1 MDTLEILEIIII
13 LSIVFFIIHKQ
24 YKQFKQNQNSMNRL
38 RSLLDG
44 TFVKIQVYIPVE
56 KLKTISWTDVRKNL
70 DVYKNNVGCDE
81 ITLLYCA
88 DANENEENAI
98 IEDSIN
104 TYLLRNRGAA
114 CDFYLIRDIVERNS
128 STLINEIDTQ
138 TPVPLYYGLMGTIIG
153 IVVGLGTIGLRGFIE
168 GDFNKFIENI
178 GSEILPFLISVAIA
192 MVASFCGILFT
203 TLSAINSKTE
213 QSELG
218 ARKDKFYSWFQADLL
233 PVVSNSLTGV
243 LSQLG
248 QNLALFNKGFK
259 NNVANMNQGL
269 SNMNSIYAAQT
280 ALVNQIQSLNITSI
294 ATANVKVL
302 RNLQNVMPSL
312 TQFAAYMTQ
321 NTEYLNAV
329 KTLSQK
335 LDEYSQE
342 QVKNSAEY
350 SKQVNGL
357 ISKIDEHLEKTK
369 ALEDIAAFYKEE
381 GEAIKSNTQ
390 NAKDAI
396 TSSVNQIDSHL
407 QNALTSLQNTTVQG
421 TNDFAQAVNT
431 MNTNIET
438 AINSITISGNTQIN
452 SFNEYLTE
460 SVEAL
465 KDFLNGKKNDLDAK
479 LQLLDLTIKS
489 LKDSSENSKTITNL
503 KEMIEKQKA
512 DFENIEKKIEELN
525 KGIGTISHKIEQKRE
540 QHVSPDVNLSEDY
553 KKNLP
558 VAPPE
563 PETEPKPQR
572 WWEYFFKKRPIN
584 KDNDKQ

>member
-1 MDTLEILEIIII
+1 MNTFEIIII

-24 YKQFKQNQNSMNRL
+24 YKQFIQNQNSMNRL

-44 TFVKIQVYIPVE
+44 EFVKIQVYIPVE
-56 KLKTISWTDVRKNL
+56 KLKTISWTDVRKKL
-70 DVYKNNVGCDE
+70 DFYKSLPDNVECDE
-81 ITLLYCA
+81 ITLLYCPIV
-88 DANENEENAI
+88 NKENAI

-203 TLSAINSKTE
+203 TNSAIKSKTE

-218 ARKDKFYSWFQADLL
+218 ARKDRFYSWFQADLL

-269 SNMNSIYAAQT
+269 SDMKSIYADQT
-280 ALVNQIQSLNITSI
+280 ALVKEIKSLNITLI
-294 ATANVKVL
+294 ATANVKVINAL
-302 RNLQNVMPSL
+302 NEVMPSL
-312 TQFAAYMTQ
+312 TNFAAYMTQ

-335 LDEYSQE
+335 LDKYSQE

-390 NAKDAI
+390 NAKDTI

-407 QNALTSLQNTTVQG
+407 QNALTMLQNTTVQG
-421 TNDFAQAVNT
+421 TNDFAQAVNA

-438 AINSITISGNTQIN
+438 AIKSITLSGNTQIS
-452 SFNEYLTE
+452 SFKKSLAQ

-465 KDFLNGKKNDLDAK
+465 KDFLNGKKVDLDAK
-479 LQLLDLTIKS
+479 LNLLDLTINS
-489 LKDSSENSKTITNL
+489 LKNSSENSKTITDL
-503 KEMIEKQKA
+503 KTIIERQKV

-540 QHVSPDVNLSEDY
+540 PGLGHGVNHDVDNTEIPS
-553 KKNLP
+553 
-558 VAPPE
+558 VIPPE
-563 PETEPKPQR
+563 PEPEPKSHETSL
-572 WWEYFFKKRPIN
+572 WTKLYNIFNKR
-584 KDNDKQ
+584 KQ

>member
-1 MDTLEILEIIII
+1 MNTFEIIII

-24 YKQFKQNQNSMNRL
+24 YKQFIQNQNSMNRL

-44 TFVKIQVYIPVE
+44 EFVKIQVYIPVE
-56 KLKTISWTDVRKNL
+56 KLKTISWTDVRKKL
-70 DVYKNNVGCDE
+70 DFYKSLPDNVECDE
-81 ITLLYCA
+81 ITLLYCPIV
-88 DANENEENAI
+88 NKENAI

-203 TLSAINSKTE
+203 TNSAIKSKTE

-218 ARKDKFYSWFQADLL
+218 ARKDRFYSWFQADLL

-269 SNMNSIYAAQT
+269 SDMKSIYADQT
-280 ALVNQIQSLNITSI
+280 ALVKEIKSLNITLI
-294 ATANVKVL
+294 ATANVKVINAL
-302 RNLQNVMPSL
+302 NEVMPSL
-312 TQFAAYMTQ
+312 TNFAAYMTQ

-335 LDEYSQE
+335 LDKYSQE

-390 NAKDAI
+390 NAKDTI

-407 QNALTSLQNTTVQG
+407 QNALTILQNTTVQG
-421 TNDFAQAVNT
+421 TNDFAQAVNA

-438 AINSITISGNTQIN
+438 AIKSITLSGNTQIS
-452 SFNEYLTE
+452 SFNESLAQ

-465 KDFLNGKKNDLDAK
+465 KDFLNGKKVDLDAK
-479 LQLLDLTIKS
+479 LNLLDLTIKF
-489 LKDSSENSKTITNL
+489 LKDSSENSKTITDL
-503 KEMIEKQKA
+503 KTIIERQKV

-540 QHVSPDVNLSEDY
+540 PGLGHGVNHDVDNTEIPS
-553 KKNLP
+553 
-558 VAPPE
+558 VIPPE
-563 PETEPKPQR
+563 PEPEPKSHETSL
-572 WWEYFFKKRPIN
+572 WTKLYNIFNKR
-584 KDNDKQ
+584 KQ